1 MAPKSEEIEDTTNY
15 SPSSSFSNI
24 EETIEKLTTIKSV
37 NVPLPYFVKNG
48 KMLLTPA
55 TNRLWMLASWC
66 AICSCVLICKFF
78 LKFCNSST
86 TVFNKE
92 PFLKLLMDP
101 KRTRPILTVANHLST
116 IDDPLIWGSLPFKVF
131 LNREKVRW
139 TLGAQELCFI
149 TPGAGIYQPAMDFAL
164 DRLNDGNWVH
174 VFPEGKINQTLDMLK
189 FKWGIGRLEEIMP
202 EERDRPWI
210 PILGKKM
217 VIAYGN
223 PIDFKDV
230 LINFHEG
237 KTEELSTRIK
247 ITDVIFDAMD
257 DLQKKAESLEAGRE
271 QS

>member
-55 TNRLWMLASWC
+55 TNRLWMLA
-66 AICSCVLICKFF
+66 K
-78 LKFCNSST
+78 
-86 TVFNKE
+86 

-116 IDDPLIWGSLPFKVF
+116 VDDPLIWGSLPFKVF